1 MWCNRNVTKGE
12 AFLLSESGQLWY
24 LMLASYTKILTDL
37 EEAIHILL
45 VHPQHTE
52 SSYFC
57 TGKEEGRRRRKKEKK
72 KSWPLRSSSLTLS
85 EEESRA
91 FFMLLSVLSLLIF
104 EGFGRVYVSQCST
117 TFREGL
123 LFWFNGTKW
132 EWVNS
137 YYKAACAVAAIWRP
151 TFSNLTSLLG
161 LWDWSVLQVYT

>member
-72 KSWPLRSSSLTLS
+72 ILTLEDFITHYVGGGKQS
-85 EEESRA
+85 
-91 FFMLLSVLSLLIF
+91 IF
-104 EGFGRVYVSQCST
+104 HALVSFVSAHLWRLWKCVRVS
-117 TFREGL
+117 FREGL

-137 YYKAACAVAAIWRP
+137 YYKAACAVAATWRL